1 MKKIIYSLSIILCF
15 VTALCEGVFLYQ
27 FTKDDGNTSSTSYTD
42 FWNIDN
48 YDTRIELPQ
57 YISEI
62 FSYLSGIDYTQI
74 AELSFNPY
82 DILAFGDYPPASVS
96 WGSSSA
102 NLRYYESAMGLVAH
116 IVPTSINID
125 SIREASQNGGI
136 LPACFVMPKDTS
148 NMFNGFT
155 RLRVLDMTGVFVT
168 TAPTDTTNMF
178 SGCDNLSLFK
188 APMATEDVG
197 NGYYE
202 GSEYRSDCF
211 YTNQL
216 GANDGLCEEYYI
228 FDEEN
233 PSPTTFPT
241 ESQLGGYSNYFDQRR
256 IDITEVN
263 QIFFNRSDIIDA
275 YSMELV
281 SNGDFGGIDVYAS
294 TGNQN
299 FTILNVFG
307 EEIFTLPE
315 DEQYGTGTQ
324 LCFMGSEISFG
335 GTYSFSEFT
344 RLKFIDLSG
353 AFAWGEGSA
362 DSVGQL
368 LSTIPL
374 ATQDNSAFSG
384 FVLPRYI
391 PDSNSTYFAG
401 YSAYAPISGSSYAWL
416 AMGIHNSQ
424 TVNGSY
430 NPGGGGG
437 GGGGGGTVETTVKVT
452 LNKDGGT
459 GGLDNVWYKYGG
471 SNTYYS
477 NSTCST
483 TITSV
488 SVPAKT
494 NYLFG
499 GYKGTDDTIYI
510 DSNGNFINSLY
521 TSFSSDTTLTAV
533 WVTKKIVKV
542 TLDSGNSEASGG
554 ITAFWFY
561 YQQNTYY
568 SNSSCTS
575 VISNSQI
582 TTPTHSKYSFA
593 GYYSAAQKYYVS
605 PIGIIQDSMCMVDSD
620 ITLTGVWRTIQV
632 EITLKIY
639 SSTKSAPNTFTE
651 SVKGL
656 SSVNVNY
663 YSSLTTIDSITQE
676 NVAQTNASTLYHHTK
691 GYVFGFSGVTAKS
704 GYTYLGF
711 TTTATVPQ
719 SSYAPSSS
727 FGALGNSKIT
737 YYLWFKV
744 ASNNVLKYDENEGY
758 YFEDGKT
765 LQSYV
770 GTTLNSELNKN
781 IDPTT
786 HATGKSIAFYQ
797 NGAKKTVALYSYN
810 GQIYGGIAAS
820 KNMTLKLDG
829 TSYTFIKGTTYWF
842 KYEPIRWKVIYYSGT
857 PKGWTFYGDYQTNF
871 NVVSSRIVLA
881 SQITTGAYDMGLG
894 KRWDS
899 SPLCSKSSSYYSMD
913 EAILADS
920 FSYMKTKL
928 SSYQGFN
935 SSAGGSSDYT
945 STSYNFNLRVVSST
959 EIQEND
965 SLTSNSQG
973 LGHVKPTDYVAFLLG
988 CSSDQ
993 YCGYYTR
1000 DVGKKLYNMTAVG
1013 VDGRLHD
1020 VYSNQFMG
1028 MRLAM
1033 TFTEGSKLS

>member
-1 MKKIIYSLSIILCF
+1 MCF

-27 FTKDDGNTSSTSYTD
+27 FTKDDGDGTSSTSYTD
-42 FWNIDN
+42 FWNIEN
-48 YDTRIELPQ
+48 YTHTIELPQ
-57 YISEI
+57 CMSEI
-62 FSYLSGIDYTQI
+62 FPYSSNIDYTKI
-74 AELSFNPY
+74 AELSFNPF
-82 DILAFGDYPPASVS
+82 DLLAFENYPVSNVS
-96 WGSSSA
+96 WGSVTAS
-102 NLRYYESAMGLVAH
+102 LRYYESAMGIVA
-116 IVPTSINID
+116 IITPSSVTVESVRD
-125 SIREASQNGGI
+125 YGGY
-136 LPACFVMPKDTS
+136 LPECFVMPEDTT

-168 TAPTDTTNMF
+168 TNPTHTSNMF
-178 SGCDNLSLFK
+178 DGCDHFSLFK
-188 APMATEDVG
+188 APMATEEVG
-197 NGYYE
+197 SGDYD
-202 GSEYRSDCF
+202 GSLFETNCF
-211 YTNQL
+211 YTNYL
-216 GANDGLCEEYYI
+216 GANDGLCDEYYN
-228 FDEEN
+228 FNEVN
-233 PSPTTFPT
+233 PSPTVFPT
-241 ESQLGGYSNYFDQRR
+241 ESQVGGYSYYFDQHG

-263 QIFFNRSDIIDA
+263 QIFFNRSDIINA

-281 SNGDFGGIDVYAS
+281 SNGDFGGIQVYAS

-315 DEQYGTGTQ
+315 EEQYGSGTQ
-324 LCFMGSEISFG
+324 LCFMGPEIVFG
-335 GTYSFSEFT
+335 ATYYFSEFT

-362 DSVGQL
+362 DLVGQL
-368 LSTIPL
+368 LNSIPL
-374 ATQDNSAFSG
+374 ATQDYSAFSG

-401 YSAYAPISGSSYAWL
+401 YSAYSGNSYVWL
-416 AMGIHNSQ
+416 AMGIHNSEI
-424 TVNGSY
+424 VNGSY

-437 GGGGGGTVETTVKVT
+437 GGGGGGTVETIVKVT

-471 SNTYYS
+471 DNTYYS

-499 GYKGTDDTIYI
+499 GYKGTDGTIYI

-542 TLDSGNSEASGG
+542 TLDRGDSEASGG

-568 SNSSCTS
+568 SNSACTS

-593 GYYSAAQKYYVS
+593 GYYSAAQQYYVS

-620 ITLTGVWRTIQV
+620 ITLTGIWRTIQV

-651 SVKGL
+651 SVNGL

-663 YSSLTTIDSITQE
+663 YSSLTTIDSITQK
-676 NVAQTNASTLYHHTK
+676 NVAQTNASTLYYHTK

-711 TTTATVPQ
+711 TTTATAPQ
-719 SSYAPSSS
+719 NANAPSTS
-727 FGALGNSKIT
+727 FGTLGNSKIT

-820 KNMTLKLDG
+820 KNMTLKLDV
-829 TSYTFIKGTTYWF
+829 TSYTFTKGTTYWF

-857 PKGWTFYGDYQTNF
+857 PKGWTWYGDYQTNF

-881 SQITTGAYDMGLG
+881 SQMTTGAYDMGWG
-894 KRWDS
+894 KGYLN
-899 SPLCSKSSSYYSMD
+899 SPLCNMWTEGYSMD

-928 SSYQGFN
+928 SSYKGFN
-935 SSAGGSSDYT
+935 SSAGDSSDYT
-945 STSYNFNLRVVSST
+945 STNYNFNLRVVSST

-965 SLTSNSQG
+965 SLISNSQG
-973 LGHVKPTDYVAFLLG
+973 LGHTKPTDYVAFLLG

-993 YCGYYTR
+993 NCGYYTR
-1000 DVGKKLYNMTAVG
+1000 DVGKKLYNMTAIG
-1013 VDGRLHD
+1013 VDGKLHD